1 MSRYVREA
9 KKKHNENDCQIK
21 LNDEHLNAIESL
33 SLLLFWSRH
42 LSIKARFWHAGQT
55 SWVERG

>member
-9 KKKHNENDCQIK
+9 KKKHNKNDCQIK

-33 SLLLFWSRH
+33 VVVILITTF
-42 LSIKARFWHAGQT
+42 
-55 SWVERG
+55 VD

>member
-1 MSRYVREA
+1 MSE
-9 KKKHNENDCQIK
+9 KQKKHNENDCQIK